1 MFFLFLFKFFCFY
14 LYQHLIPFIFSFS
27 DFNSVLFVFFY
38 VIIRILTLN
47 WKGVN
52 SLFIKFQLV
61 IVVMFGYTLQVKY
74 TFQLYCLTRMMSI
87 IHLVQKLNKSLEIN
101 Y

>member
-1 MFFLFLFKFFCFY
+1 M
-14 LYQHLIPFIFSFS
+14 
-27 DFNSVLFVFFY
+27 LFVFFY
-38 VIIRILTLN
+38 VTIRILTLN

-61 IVVMFGYTLQVKY
+61 MVVMFGYTLQVKY
-74 TFQLYCLTRMMSI
+74 TFQLYRLTRMLSI

>member
-1 MFFLFLFKFFCFY
+1 
-14 LYQHLIPFIFSFS
+14 
-27 DFNSVLFVFFY
+27 
-38 VIIRILTLN
+38 
-47 WKGVN
+47 
-52 SLFIKFQLV
+52 
-61 IVVMFGYTLQVKY
+61 MFGYTLQVKY